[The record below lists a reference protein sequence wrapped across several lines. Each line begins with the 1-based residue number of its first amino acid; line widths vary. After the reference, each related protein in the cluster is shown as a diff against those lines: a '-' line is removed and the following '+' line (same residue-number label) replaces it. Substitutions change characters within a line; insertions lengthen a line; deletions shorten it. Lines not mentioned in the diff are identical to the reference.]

1 MVGELEVGELK
12 KVPVDIKKLSDVV
25 DKDIIK
31 KIVYDQLV
39 TKVDVK
45 DGKILSKT
53 KLRNENMMLINK
65 FHKKIGNVDKKYY
78 ILVLEG
84 KKLIITEKLNK
95 MKMKYQ
101 IF

>member
-65 FHKKIGNVDKKYY
+65 FHKKIENVDKKYY

-84 KKLIITEKLNK
+84 KKLTITEKLNK

>member
-65 FHKKIGNVDKKYY
+65 FHKKIENVDKS
-78 ILVLEG
+78 
-84 KKLIITEKLNK
+84 IT
-95 MKMKYQ
+95 Y
-101 IF
+101 

>member
-45 DGKILSKT
+45 DGNILSKT
-53 KLRNENMMLINK
+53 KLRNE
-65 FHKKIGNVDKKYY
+65 
-78 ILVLEG
+78 
-84 KKLIITEKLNK
+84 TWCW
-95 MKMKYQ
+95 
-101 IF
+101 